1 MRVRYATQ
9 PSSGR
14 QVNEDHVF
22 HTGDLV
28 GVLDGVSVPPGVD
41 TGCVHGPAWYTRRL
55 ADHLARTTA
64 SPAVP
69 LADALAEAISAV
81 RDEHAH
87 TCDLDNP
94 QTPASTVCLVRDGG
108 DHVDYLLLCD
118 SHLILDH
125 QGDRE
130 LQVLTDTRFAACVA
144 DIRRIVLT
152 GASPFGTSDHE
163 ERVRQAAQLRQQYTN
178 QPGGYWI
185 AAALPQAAYESL
197 TGTLPLSGPSR
208 LRRAALL
215 TDGASAAVDQF
226 ALVDWRGLLDL
237 LSTHGPEELIRRVRQ
252 AENADPTGARRPR
265 YKRHDDATVA
275 LCEFDTRSQ

>member
-9 PSSGR
+9 PSPGR
-14 QVNEDHVF
+14 QVNEDHVL
-22 HTGDLV
+22 HSGALV

-55 ADHLARTTA
+55 ADHLARAAA

-81 RDEHAH
+81 RGEHVH
-87 TCDLDNP
+87 TCDPDNP
-94 QTPASTVCLVRDGG
+94 QTPASTVCLIRDGG

-118 SHLILDH
+118 SYLIVDL
-125 QGDRE
+125 GGNRE

-144 DIRRIVLT
+144 DIRRMVLT
-152 GASPFGTSDHE
+152 GASPFGTPDHE
-163 ERVRQAAQLRQQYTN
+163 ERLRRAAQLRQQYTN
-178 QPGGYWI
+178 RPGGYWI
-185 AAALPQAAYESL
+185 AAAMPEAAYESL
-197 TGTLPLSGPSR
+197 MGTLSLTGPGR
-208 LRRAALL
+208 ARRAALL

-226 ALVDWRGLLDL
+226 ELFDWRELLDL
-237 LSTHGPEELIRRVRQ
+237 LSADGPEELIRRVRE
-252 AENADPTGARRPR
+252 AENADSTGARRPR

-275 LCEFDTRSQ
+275 VCEFAGGSQ